1 MRRYRKSTG
10 KESMRASRTRPNL
23 SLIQMQNAGTA
34 MGMMA
39 ASGVRQGSLV
49 QRAQRQTSGQK
60 PRFTSGQARNAGVA
74 MGMMAVTGQRS
85 FRNQAGGDH
94 IGSDTGGCAI
104 PSAMNYSPNTIES
117 GSCMWYDSNISGE
130 TLGDSIVG
138 AGIGH
143 CDDWSSSGGYVDY
156 ETLGDSIGVG
166 QCQYVNYGCTD
177 TSADNYNPSADQD
190 WTLGGSTQTLCQY
203 GGSLGQLTRASRA
216 GVRQGSLVQRAQR
229 QTSGQRPR
237 FSSGQARNAGV
248 AMGMMAASGR
258 TQWSDDSFFR
268 GASGE
273 SSPCNCKTTQTLSDG
288 TVLTFFGKKLCGDR
302 CCGQCKGAFEL
313 APVQTG
319 KRR

>member
-1 MRRYRKSTG
+1 MIRYRKSTG
-10 KESMRASRTRPNL
+10 KASMRASR
-23 SLIQMQNAGTA
+23 A
-34 MGMMA
+34 
-39 ASGVRQGSLV
+39 GVRQGSLV
-49 QRAQRQTSGQK
+49 QRAQTQMSGQK
-60 PRFTSGQARNAGVA
+60 PRFTSGQARNAGVRQGSLVQRAQRQMSGQRPRFTSGQARNVGVA

-203 GGSLGQLTRASRA
+203 GGSLGQLTRAKRE
-216 GVRQGSLVQRAQR
+216 R
-229 QTSGQRPR
+229 
-237 FSSGQARNAGV
+237 
-248 AMGMMAASGR
+248 GR
-258 TQWSDDSFFR
+258 
-268 GASGE
+268 
-273 SSPCNCKTTQTLSDG
+273 
-288 TVLTFFGKKLCGDR
+288 
-302 CCGQCKGAFEL
+302 
-313 APVQTG
+313 

>member
-39 ASGVRQGSLV
+39 AS
-49 QRAQRQTSGQK
+49 
-60 PRFTSGQARNAGVA
+60 
-74 MGMMAVTGQRS
+74 
-85 FRNQAGGDH
+85 
-94 IGSDTGGCAI
+94 
-104 PSAMNYSPNTIES
+104 
-117 GSCMWYDSNISGE
+117 
-130 TLGDSIVG
+130 
-138 AGIGH
+138 
-143 CDDWSSSGGYVDY
+143 
-156 ETLGDSIGVG
+156 
-166 QCQYVNYGCTD
+166 
-177 TSADNYNPSADQD
+177 
-190 WTLGGSTQTLCQY
+190 
-203 GGSLGQLTRASRA
+203 